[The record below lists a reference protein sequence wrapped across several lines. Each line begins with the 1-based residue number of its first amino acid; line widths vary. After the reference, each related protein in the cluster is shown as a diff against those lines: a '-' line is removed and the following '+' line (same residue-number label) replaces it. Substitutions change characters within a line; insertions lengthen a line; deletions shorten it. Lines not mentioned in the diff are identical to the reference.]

1 MQETQAKR
9 DKIISKIKKL
19 LEMTEAN
26 GASKDEAIQA
36 ALKAQRLMA
45 VWDVSQIELYDTEEE
60 ICCVESKRCSGTWRF
75 SLASTIANNFR
86 CKVYQRES
94 RKANSRK
101 DFNIVFV
108 GYALDANAAAVT
120 FNFLY
125 AYGKRASGALVR
137 RMKAEGR
144 KTHGVSNAYLYGFVD
159 GVREELEKQTKALM
173 LVRPKAVDE
182 VYEVLASNM
191 PKARQGK
198 PKVVY
203 SDWDAVQTAEQRGI
217 TDGHDAIRSKRIEG
231 EKGYLLN
238 A

>member
-1 MQETQAKR
+1 MAEKR
-9 DKIISKIKKL
+9 DKIINKIKKL

-45 VWDVSQIELYDTEEE
+45 DWDVSQSELHDTEEE
-60 ICCVESKRCSGTWRF
+60 ICTVATNKCSGSWRF
-75 SLASTIANNFR
+75 SLAYTIANNFR
-86 CKVYQRES
+86 CQVYQLECKEANR
-94 RKANSRK
+94 RKE
-101 DFNIVFV
+101 FNIVFV
-108 GYALDANAAAVT
+108 GYTLDANAAAIT

-144 KTHGVSNAYLYGFVD
+144 QTHGVANAYLCGFVD
-159 GVREELEKQTKALM
+159 GIREELEKQSKALL
-173 LVRPKAVDE
+173 LVRPKAVDDAYNE
-182 VYEVLASNM
+182 LAEGW
-191 PKARQGK
+191 KQARVK
-198 PKVVY
+198 KVKIRY

-217 TDGHDAIRSKRIEG
+217 ADGHDAIRSKRIEG
-231 EKGYLLN
+231 ERGYLLN